1 MKDDKPHK
9 IAQVIMLPTKNELWK
24 VNDEHADRFE
34 FLFYDIKKKILYS
47 RNSNAL
53 NWSISHLYII
63 SDEEIKEGDW
73 YYNSSSKTI
82 HQSNG
87 IEIFDYRKDKQV
99 NWKIIAST
107 NSELKEENVLC
118 NDIPLPRP
126 SDDFLK
132 AFVKAQG
139 KIDKV
144 LVEYFEQIPDWED
157 DLLTPEYETVL
168 KVVRDNTITIKP
180 IQKEKIDIVDLAE
193 IELKSYVNPSEEFK
207 DGFIDGVTIGYYHKN
222 KEAIHTWID
231 KGIDV
236 FSGKKTSWSR
246 EEERLQTLYYKLK
259 VSPDNTITIRTV
271 EGEKKDYSIEY
282 LKFIATRFAHECRL
296 KDVVSNHE
304 TCTLFDKWIKENL

>member
-1 MKDDKPHK
+1 MKDEIIMKDGKPHK
-9 IAQVIMLPTKNELWK
+9 IAEVVMLPTEK
-24 VNDEHADRFE
+24 AS
-34 FLFYDIKKKILYS
+34 KILRTPTGLQYS
-47 RNSNAL
+47 DIPMIKREHLSPQ
-53 NWSISHLYII
+53 HLYIL
-63 SDEEIKEGDW
+63 SSEEIKEDDW
-73 YYNSSSKTI
+73 CIDDNNYIFKMTAEFIKNNTHHNWQEYYK
-82 HQSNG
+82 
-87 IEIFDYRKDKQV
+87 
-99 NWKIIAST
+99 KIIAT
-107 NSELKEENVLC
+107 T
-118 NDIPLPRP
+118 DILLTDYIKVEGGFGSYNKVPRL